1 MASARI
7 RLLPLPPEHR
17 RTAEAASG
25 TAASRSFVKVRNM
38 AKVGGWVRGGAGED
52 DDDAEVEDGGD
63 REDRRR
69 KWEVGEA
76 VPGFIRPEVVGD

>member
-1 MASARI
+1 MWASQRGQLASARI

-25 TAASRSFVKVRNM
+25 TAASRSLVKVRNM
-38 AKVGGWVRGGAGED
+38 ARWVGWVRGGAGEE

-63 REDRRR
+63 RDEER
-69 KWEVGEA
+69 KWEVGS
-76 VPGFIRPEVVGD
+76 G